1 MSIWDDIG
9 SVFSVPADAINGT
22 VDFLKWIAWI
32 FHPVNILRAV
42 EFLAGMS
49 MLYMGLRPYLQRSGA
64 PTLAST
70 GAGLQRVVTS
80 ALAPTPVGREMRAAQ
95 GARMGK
101 REGQRES
108 ARMGARRAA
117 TRTER
122 EASSRERHERETR
135 NRQAARKNNARK
147 KTS

>member
-1 MSIWDDIG
+1 MSLWDDIG
-9 SVFSVPADAINGT
+9 AVFTGPADVITDG
-22 VDFLKWIAWI
+22 VDFMKWVAWI

-42 EFLAGMS
+42 EFLTGMTL
-49 MLYMGLRPYLQRSGA
+49 LYLGIRPYLQRQGA

-70 GAGLQRVVTS
+70 GQGVQRIVTT

-95 GARMGK
+95 GTRMGK

-108 ARMGARRAA
+108 ARMTARRQA
-117 TRTER
+117 TSSER

-135 NRQAARKNNARK
+135 NRKAARSSNTTKK
-147 KTS
+147 KT